1 MERQKS
7 KDRYMK
13 QKKKMKRRRGFWTF
27 LFILIAAVL
36 AYKAVSF
43 GKEKLFGQGE
53 TPADP
58 AVAAS
63 GENAATGGVG
73 ENTTTNGAGSENTS
87 TEVASEPAGFVV
99 KQADAWQYILVNKNN
114 PVDENFAP
122 PETYLL
128 QEKYKSDLRIKE
140 ATQAMFSAAEADG
153 VSLIACS
160 GYRPYEVQEKLFNRK
175 KAKFSH
181 LSDEEAE
188 LEAAKSVAKPG
199 TSEHQTGLALD
210 IVTPSYT
217 SLDEG
222 YADTKAAKWLAANA
236 YQYGFILR
244 YPKDKTEITQIIF
257 EPWHYRYVG
266 KEAATIIF
274 EEGLCYEEFYEGIV
288 FE

>member
-7 KDRYMK
+7 RDRYLK
-13 QKKKMKRRRGFWTF
+13 KKKKMKRRRLFWTL
-27 LFILIAAVL
+27 LFILIAALL
-36 AYKAVSF
+36 AFMAVSF
-43 GKEKLFGQGE
+43 GKEKFFSQGE
-53 TPADP
+53 NPADP
-58 AVAAS
+58 VMAAS
-63 GENAATGGVG
+63 GEKAATGGAGSV
-73 ENTTTNGAGSENTS
+73 NTTT
-87 TEVASEPAGFVV
+87 EVAPEPAGFVV

-114 PVDENFAP
+114 PIDENFGP

-140 ATQAMFSAAEADG
+140 ATQQMFSAAEAEG

-181 LSDEEAE
+181 LSDEEAGI
-188 LEAAKSVAKPG
+188 EAAKTVAKPG

-210 IVTPSYT
+210 LVTPSYT
-217 SLDEG
+217 SLDDG
-222 YADTKAAKWLAANA
+222 YADTEAAKWLAANA

-266 KEAATIIF
+266 KEAAKIIF
-274 EEGLCYEEFYEGIV
+274 EEGLCYEEFYEGVV